1 MNGKQ
6 HPLPREPSL
15 NEHYVVGEAA
25 IDYVMPSEIIKM
37 RCRLISA
44 QSYSRAKTEAQSE
57 QRC

>member
-15 NEHYVVGEAA
+15 NERYVVGEAA
-25 IDYVMPSEIIKM
+25 IDYLMPSEIIKM
-37 RCRLISA
+37 RSRLISA
-44 QSYSRAKTEAQSE
+44 QRNSRDKLEAQSE

>member
-1 MNGKQ
+1 MNGIQ

-15 NEHYVVGEAA
+15 NERYVVGEAA

-44 QSYSRAKTEAQSE
+44 QKNSRAKTEAQSE